1 MIRHR
6 KLSEKNVCSTTILLF
21 NIYVLDKY
29 CSEYLSFIVELDIT
43 LGLFKVLL
51 VLGAGPVHL
60 AVLRQELIG
69 RIVEVGSR
77 IFAEVPYK

>member
-1 MIRHR
+1 MFGQAKR
-6 KLSEKNVCSTTILLF
+6 KSGQRLF
-21 NIYVLDKY
+21 YFLYILDKY
-29 CSEYLSFIVELDIT
+29 CPEYLSFIVELDIT